1 MYPTRT
7 PASGVSA
14 FDLDTLPHHGLKRLA
29 LKRIQPLLYWSGLAS
44 AYARLRQTPTA
55 TILMYHSV
63 PAPAQYG
70 WVDPCNSMPARV
82 FARQMAFL
90 ARRRQVV
97 SLDHLVA
104 AAQSDEPLP
113 RGTVAITFD
122 DGYLDNL
129 EVAAPI
135 LARYQLPAVVYLATD
150 YIDRGSNQWI
160 DTLYG
165 CFRVRSQ
172 QQLNLVDFGLRQW
185 TLVNPLTLREAYFA
199 IVGTLITAPVPLRK
213 AILNEVKSQLAPLE
227 TPPRLT
233 MTWDDV
239 RRLRREYPDFTLGV
253 HTVNHIDLTSHVDAT
268 TWEVKTA
275 IGRVEAET
283 GYRPYHFA
291 YPYNR
296 CNDATRY
303 RIQQT
308 SIRSAVTT
316 ADEPVVRPQPDIL
329 ALPRLEAAR
338 SMTLLRLR
346 TGGAFPDLS
355 KRLVGRA
362 WTDAH

>member
-1 MYPTRT
+1 MYF
-7 PASGVSA
+7 SQKSA
-14 FDLDTLPHHGLKRLA
+14 AYSVDTLPRHSLKRRA
-29 LKRIQPLLYWSGLAS
+29 LKGMQPLLYWSGLAP
-44 AYARLRQTPTA
+44 AYGRLRRTPTA

-63 PAPAQYG
+63 PAPAEYG

-82 FARQMAFL
+82 FERQMAFL
-90 ARRRQVV
+90 SRRRHVV
-97 SLDHLVA
+97 SLDYLIA
-104 AAQSDEPLP
+104 ALQAGETLP

-135 LARYQLPAVVYLATD
+135 LARYRLPAVVYLATD
-150 YIDRGSNQWI
+150 YINQGRNQWI
-160 DTLYG
+160 DTLYSY
-165 CFRVRSQ
+165 FRVRSQ
-172 QQLNLVDFGLRQW
+172 QQLDLTDFGLKRW
-185 TLVNPLTLREAYFA
+185 NLVNPLTLREAYFT
-199 IVGTLITAPVPLRK
+199 IVGGLVSAPVSLRK
-213 AILNEVKSQLAPLE
+213 ALLHEIGAQLDPFE

-233 MTWDDV
+233 MNWDDV
-239 RRLRREYPDFTLGV
+239 RRLQREYPDFALGV
-253 HTVNHIDLTSHVDAT
+253 HTVNHIDLTAHVDDVI
-268 TWEVKTA
+268 WEVQTA
-275 IGRVEAET
+275 IGQVERET

-296 CNDATRY
+296 CNSATRACL
-303 RIQQT
+303 QQT
-308 SIRSAVTT
+308 PIRSAVTT
-316 ADEPVVRPQPDIL
+316 DDEPVIRPQPDMY

-355 KRLVGRA
+355 KRLLGRS

>member
-1 MYPTRT
+1 MSLFQNSSFTH
-7 PASGVSA
+7 
-14 FDLDTLPHHGLKRLA
+14 LDTLPHHSLKRRA
-29 LKRIQPLLYWSGLAS
+29 LKGIQPMLYWSGLAP
-44 AYARLRQTPTA
+44 AYARLRETPTA

-70 WVDPCNSMPARV
+70 WVDPCNSMPAHV
-82 FARQMAFL
+82 FEQQMAFL
-90 ARRRQVV
+90 AERRHVV
-97 SLDHLVA
+97 SLDQLIA
-104 AAQSDEPLP
+104 ALNSGESLP

-135 LARYQLPAVVYLATD
+135 LEHYQLPAVVYLATD

-165 CFRVRSQ
+165 YFRVRSQ
-172 QQLNLVDFGLRQW
+172 QQLDLLDVGLRRW
-185 TLVNPLTLREAYFA
+185 TLINPFTLREAYFS
-199 IVGTLITAPVPLRK
+199 IVDRLITAPVSLRK
-213 AILNEVKSQLAPLE
+213 AILSEVRSQLAPLE

-239 RRLRREYPDFTLGV
+239 RRLRREYPNFMLGV
-253 HTVNHIDLTSHVDAT
+253 HTVNHIDLTSHVEAT
-268 TWEVKTA
+268 NWEVQTA
-275 IGRVEAET
+275 IARVEAET
-283 GYRPYHFA
+283 GYRPHHFA

-296 CNDATRY
+296 CNNETRAQL
-303 RIQQT
+303 QQT

-316 ADEPVVRPQPDIL
+316 ADEPVVRPHPDIY
-329 ALPRLEAAR
+329 ALPRLEASR

-346 TGGAFPDLS
+346 TSGAFPDLS
-355 KRLVGRA
+355 KRLLGRA

>member
-1 MYPTRT
+1 MYLFQNTHLHT
-7 PASGVSA
+7 
-14 FDLDTLPHHGLKRLA
+14 LDTLPRHSLKRRA
-29 LKRIQPLLYWSGLAS
+29 LKSTQPLLYWSGLAPIFS
-44 AYARLRQTPTA
+44 RLRQTPTA

-63 PAPAQYG
+63 PTPADYS

-82 FARQMAFL
+82 FERQMSFL
-90 ARRRQVV
+90 ARRRHVV
-97 SLDHLVA
+97 SLDYLIA
-104 AAQSDEPLP
+104 ALHTQEPLP

-165 CFRVRSQ
+165 YFRVRSR
-172 QQLNLVDFGLRQW
+172 QQLDLTDFGLNTW
-185 TLVNPLTLREAYFA
+185 TLVNPLTLRDAYFR
-199 IVGTLITAPVPLRK
+199 IVDQLVTAPVPLRK
-213 AILNEVKSQLAPLE
+213 AILTEVRAQLAPLE
-227 TPPRLT
+227 TAPRLT

-239 RRLRREYPDFTLGV
+239 RRLQQEYPNFALGV
-253 HTVNHIDLTSHVDAT
+253 HTVNHIDLTTHIDAT
-268 TWEVKTA
+268 AWEVQTA
-275 IGRVEAET
+275 VQRVEAET
-283 GYRPYHFA
+283 GYRPHHFA

-296 CNDATRY
+296 CNAATRA
-303 RIQQT
+303 RLKQT
-308 SIRSAVTT
+308 SVRSAVTT
-316 ADEPVVRPQPDIL
+316 ADDPVVRPNPDIY

-355 KRLVGRA
+355 KQLLGRA